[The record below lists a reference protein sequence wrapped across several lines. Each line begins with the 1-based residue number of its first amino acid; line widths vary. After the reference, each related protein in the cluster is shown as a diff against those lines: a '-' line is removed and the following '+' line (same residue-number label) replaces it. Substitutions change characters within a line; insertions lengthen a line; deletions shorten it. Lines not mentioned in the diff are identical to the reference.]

1 MCSNSFW
8 ILEAQFWVKTVIRS
22 NGCQCNCKDEVLRAE
37 FGENDEQAPA
47 ESHASADGVAAI
59 GAEAWESQACYGVNF
74 ENRQI
79 CCKMCLAELLM
90 KSPEEV
96 KPEVRH
102 RNVEHVENETY
113 PHRRKT

>member
-74 ENRQI
+74 EKQTD
-79 CCKMCLAELLM
+79 LLQDVFGGIINEIPGRSQAR
-90 KSPEEV
+90 SPASQC
-96 KPEVRH
+96 RAC
-102 RNVEHVENETY
+102 
-113 PHRRKT
+113 RK